1 MRHLSL
7 TFLTAWFAEAER
19 AESEAAFESVE
30 REKRVDDLN
39 AALINTSESLVSA
52 QTEIASLKDRLAM
65 MQTTCYV
72 PSAEQQR
79 TIWKKFVDFL
89 RTTTVSR
96 VPSDAE
102 VHLLIQKFVLSTGNL
117 LRRVP
122 SSFIFTAAF
131 GYLIKREAWLHVVLQ
146 ERKKTYV
153 PSIDQQRIVWQ
164 RFKDFLRSETL
175 SDRPTRDEA
184 RALVVKF
191 CDGYREI
198 LKPVASTIIFTT
210 GFGNIIAK
218 EAELRKSQFE
228 LKVLLSR
235 IQDLERQQST
245 TVDEMV
251 IEDGEVPMMPADSGQ
266 LRALRGTWAS
276 VDKDIYVCVDCC
288 KPFFTQALLDA
299 HVCTPT
305 AVIVD

>member
-1 MRHLSL
+1 
-7 TFLTAWFAEAER
+7 
-19 AESEAAFESVE
+19 
-30 REKRVDDLN
+30 
-39 AALINTSESLVSA
+39 
-52 QTEIASLKDRLAM
+52 

-79 TIWKKFVDFL
+79 TIWKQFVAFL
-89 RTTTVSR
+89 RITTVSR

-102 VHLLIQKFVLSTGNL
+102 VQLLIQQFILSTGDL
-117 LRRVP
+117 LKRVP

-131 GYLIKREAWLHVVLQ
+131 GYLINAEARLHAVLQ
-146 ERKKTYV
+146 EREKTYV
-153 PSIDQQRIVWQ
+153 PTLDQQRFVWR
-164 RFKDFLRSETL
+164 RFKDFLRSEVL

-184 RALVVKF
+184 QALVVKF
-191 CDGYREI
+191 CDGYRKI
-198 LKPVASTIIFTT
+198 LKPVASSIIFTT

-218 EAELRKSQFE
+218 EAALRKAQFE

-245 TVDEMV
+245 TVDEVV
-251 IEDGEVPMMPADSGQ
+251 IEDGEVPMMPADSDQ
-266 LRALRGTWAS
+266 LKALRGTWS
-276 VDKDIYVCVDCC
+276 TVHKDIYVCVDCC

-299 HVCTPT
+299 HVCVPT